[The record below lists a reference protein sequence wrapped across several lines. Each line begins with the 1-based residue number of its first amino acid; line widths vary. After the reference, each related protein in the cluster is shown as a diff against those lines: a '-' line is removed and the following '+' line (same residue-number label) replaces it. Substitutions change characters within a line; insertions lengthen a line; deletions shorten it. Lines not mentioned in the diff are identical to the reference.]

1 MATTISDT
9 TPNSKQLTR
18 QVGLVSAT
26 ATVVGQVIAVGI
38 FLTPAGM
45 AKSLGSPFWLLVVWV
60 VMGLMALCGAFCYG
74 ALGARWPEAGGGYI
88 YLRETYGP
96 GVAFVY
102 GWKCFLVMDPGITA
116 ALAVGLAGYVGFVFS
131 LSAIGGKLVA
141 IGAIGLLALVN
152 IGGLRLGAG
161 VMRWLTALKL
171 GSLLIITLW
180 AIVFRLGDLSNFTP
194 FFSQRA
200 NSEPLIGALAGAMV
214 GAFFAFGGWWDLS
227 KLAGEVREPERTL
240 KRAMSFGV
248 IIVTLVYIVTSAVFF
263 YLVPPERVTSG
274 ETFAAQA
281 GAILFGQAGGKIFSS
296 VVVIAVF
303 GSLAG
308 VLMVAPRVYYA
319 MARDGVFFKSIAAV
333 HPRFGTPARAILCQA
348 LLASLLVALGTFGE
362 IVAYF
367 IFVTV
372 AFIALTVAAVFLNKQ
387 KAPEKFGV
395 TGYPFTPI
403 IFLVL
408 VTLLLVL
415 LLMDSPKQALLGTAV
430 VLLGL
435 PMYRLFFARRERKS

>member
-1 MATTISDT
+1 MAIATSNKTSD
-9 TPNSKQLTR
+9 SAQLKR
-18 QVGLVSAT
+18 QVGLLSAT

-45 AKSLGSPFWLLVVWV
+45 AKSLGSPFWLLLVWV
-60 VMGLMALCGAFCYG
+60 VMGVMALCGTFCYG
-74 ALGARWPEAGGGYI
+74 ALGARWPEAGGGYV

-116 ALAVGLAGYVGFVFS
+116 ALAVGLASYAGYIVR
-131 LSAIGGKLVA
+131 LSAIGEKLVA

-152 IGGLRLGAG
+152 ICGLRLGASL
-161 VMRWLTALKL
+161 MRWLTALKL
-171 GSLLIITLW
+171 GSLLVITIW

-227 KLAGEVREPERTL
+227 KLAGEVREPEQNL

-248 IIVTLVYIVTSAVFF
+248 VIVTLVYIITSAVFF

-281 GAILFGQAGGKIFSS
+281 GEILFGQAGAKIFSGI
-296 VVVIAVF
+296 VVIAVF

-308 VLMVAPRVYYA
+308 LLMVAPRVYYA

-333 HPRFGTPARAILCQA
+333 HPRFETPARAIACQA
-348 LLASLLVALGTFGE
+348 LLASLLAALGTFDE

-372 AFIALTVAAVFLNKQ
+372 AFIALTVAAVFVRRQ
-387 KAPEKFGV
+387 DAQAKFKV

-403 IFLVL
+403 IFLAL
-408 VTLLLVL
+408 VGLLLAL
-415 LLMDSPKQALLGTAV
+415 LLLNNPKQALLGTAV

-435 PMYRLFFARRERKS
+435 PIYRLFFARQERRV